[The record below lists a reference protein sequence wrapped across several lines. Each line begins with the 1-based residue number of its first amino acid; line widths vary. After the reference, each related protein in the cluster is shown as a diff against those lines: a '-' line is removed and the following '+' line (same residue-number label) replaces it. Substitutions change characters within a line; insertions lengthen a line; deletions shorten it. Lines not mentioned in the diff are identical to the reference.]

1 MKRNNILN
9 DKRTYQASSEG
20 NPGGAPA
27 PVEPVVAPVVPEAPD
42 LSFIPESYHVEGKP
56 DLAAFKA
63 GYDELAAFKAQRD
76 EVLAGIPE
84 NADGYDLTIPDTIDF
99 GDLEL
104 PEGFKFELS
113 DDPAVAPL
121 LGEMRA
127 MLHKHSLPKEA
138 AGELLGL
145 MAKYQAIDAAKGMAA
160 WKAGRADLGANAQSR
175 IDNVAR
181 MLDSKLPAPMAAA
194 LKGMADNSNAF
205 KALEK
210 LLSPV
215 GLQAPAPQPTGVD
228 TEKLT
233 PTQRLNLANSKMP
246 LAFSPR

>member
-1 MKRNNILN
+1 MKRSNFLT
-9 DKRTYQASSEG
+9 DKRTYQVANEG
-20 NPGGAPA
+20 NPGGDPA
-27 PVEPVVAPVVPEAPD
+27 PVVAPVVPEGPD

-56 DLAAFKA
+56 DLDAFKA

-76 EVLAGIPE
+76 EALAGIPE
-84 NADGYDLTIPDTIDF
+84 SADGYDLTIPDTIDF

-104 PEGFKFELS
+104 PEGFKFKLS

-175 IDNVAR
+175 IDNVSR

-194 LKGMADNSNAF
+194 LKGMADNSGAF

-215 GLQAPAPQPTGVD
+215 GLQAPASQPIGVD